1 MSQGGFRKPAQP
13 DTARPD
19 VAGKAKPEDG
29 KAEKRRTE
37 TAGNGRRKALVV
49 PDYEQADTEG
59 VDKSELAQ
67 IMQNNLKELNA
78 QLAAYEQVSDITI
91 YPTEFEK
98 TPKRSIKRYL
108 YAPSLLNK

>member
-37 TAGNGRRKALVV
+37 TAGNGRR
-49 PDYEQADTEG
+49 DDTPQGAQPEDET
-59 VDKSELAQ
+59 DKQ
-67 IMQNNLKELNA
+67 TNRQK
-78 QLAAYEQVSDITI
+78 QT
-91 YPTEFEK
+91 
-98 TPKRSIKRYL
+98 
-108 YAPSLLNK
+108 

>member
-37 TAGNGRRKALVV
+37 TAGNGRR
-49 PDYEQADTEG
+49 DD
-59 VDKSELAQ
+59 
-67 IMQNNLKELNA
+67 
-78 QLAAYEQVSDITI
+78 
-91 YPTEFEK
+91 
-98 TPKRSIKRYL
+98 
-108 YAPSLLNK
+108 APQGGRPEEETGRQRDRHKQT